1 MAYTEEQQAIIDA
14 AEARAAKNPVS
25 EARSAGK
32 TREEIIASANARA
45 AEGRPSVV
53 SDVAKSLGAG
63 ALRGTAG
70 LADLPGDL
78 TQLLSAGSKY
88 LTGYETPSFDTSF
101 REGMGDLTG
110 GFSERKPETTLGR
123 YAGTIGEFVPG
134 VVGAAL
140 TGGGSLGA
148 QAARAG
154 TGFLT
159 GAVLPGLA
167 SEGLG
172 QAFEGTNYEMPAR
185 LAGAILGGVGG
196 NMLENTA
203 RGMISP
209 GGAGR
214 TSSLA
219 DANLLRGQ
227 DVTVSAGQA
236 TGRLPAQMI
245 EAKNPA
251 MQELASIS
259 LDSQQLKE
267 LTKASLVHAGLTDD
281 IVAKVAAR
289 PDLRGADP
297 TLASRA
303 MIDELLTANGMKF
316 EDVLQGVP
324 TTLTNKFLGD
334 VRQAVRPFD
343 RVPGFPRRSMPTAI
357 SDLIKELDVSARTGI
372 AIPAARLQEMRSRL
386 GNHLMDA
393 DTSVSGA
400 ARELRDALDE
410 AIGTSVQAVGQP
422 ERMAQLLKAREEYR
436 ALLAIEEAVKRS
448 KLGVNGII
456 TPDALYSSV
465 QSTQGV
471 RSTVSGRGTD
481 LADLSDAAKR
491 TIKPLPAAPKQTLG
505 RFMPALDI
513 GAIGSAAFA
522 GPQIAT
528 LAAGNPMLAAIMAGS
543 AGTAA
548 AVDLAR
554 RGVSGLAS
562 KYANTPMMQK
572 YIENQLVNPSSGI
585 SGLRAGTRGA
595 AYGAPSILDD
605 RQGRK
610 SGGRVSSHDA
620 AADQLVRAAERA
632 RKGQSAQTQVLLN
645 QSDDAVASAL
655 EIANRSI

>member
-1 MAYTEEQQAIIDA
+1 MDEEIVPVGPISPPSKDGEAIS
-14 AEARAAKNPVS
+14 P
-25 EARSAGK
+25 AGK
-32 TREEIIASANARA
+32 ITPPGQQPPGFLGTA
-45 AEGRPSVV
+45 A
-53 SDVAKSLGAG
+53 DVGKSLASGS
-63 ALRGTAG
+63 LRGVGMALDMPYDLAG
-70 LADLPGDL
+70 LAVKGAEWATGKKAPEW
-78 TQLLSAGSKY
+78 
-88 LTGYETPSFDTSF
+88 LTGPL
-101 REGMGDLTG
+101 EGSQKFQRNKMSDYTG
-110 GFSERKPETTLGR
+110 GFSEREAETTPGEI
-123 YAGTIGEFVPG
+123 AGTIGELAPLAVASGF
-134 VVGAAL
+134 
-140 TGGGSLGA
+140 TGGGTLAA
-148 QAARAG
+148 QSARAVAN
-154 TGFLT
+154 FLT
-159 GAVLPGLA
+159 GAAAPGLA

-172 QAFEGTNYEMPAR
+172 RAFEDTKYEMPAR

-214 TSSLA
+214 ATRLA
-219 DANLLRGQ
+219 DANLLRDQ
-227 DVTVSAGQA
+227 KVTVSAGQA

-297 TLASRA
+297 TLASRP
-303 MIDELLTANGMKF
+303 MIDELFTANGMKF
-316 EDVLQGVP
+316 EDALQGVP

-334 VRQAVRPFD
+334 VRQAVRPFNK
-343 RVPGFPRRSMPTAI
+343 VPGFPRRTPPTAI
-357 SDLIKELDVSARTGI
+357 SDLLKELAVSTRTGV
-372 AIPAARLQEMRSRL
+372 AIPVARLQEMRSRL

-400 ARELRDALDE
+400 ARELRAALDE
-410 AIGTSVQAVGQP
+410 AIETSVQSFGQP

-448 KLGVNGII
+448 ELGVDGII
-456 TPDALYSSV
+456 TPKALHSAV

-491 TIKPLPAAPKQTLG
+491 TIKPLPPAPRGGVGKYA
-505 RFMPALDI
+505 MPALDI
-513 GAIGSAAFA
+513 GTLGSAAFA
-522 GPQIAT
+522 LPQIAGI
-528 LAAGNPMLAAIMAGS
+528 AMGNPMLAAILSGGA
-543 AGTAA
+543 ATAA

-572 YIENQLVNPSSGI
+572 YLENQLVNPSSGI

-595 AYGAPSILDD
+595 AYGTPSMLDD

-610 SGGRVSSHDA
+610 SGGRVSSHEE

-632 RKGQSAQTQVLLN
+632 KKGQSAQTQVLLN

>member
-1 MAYTEEQQAIIDA
+1 MDEEIV
-14 AEARAAKNPVS
+14 PVGPIALPS
-25 EARSAGK
+25 KAGNSISPAGK
-32 TREEIIASANARA
+32 ITPPAQQRPGVLGTAADVGKQFAS
-45 AEGRPSVV
+45 
-53 SDVAKSLGAG
+53 G
-63 ALRGTAG
+63 ALKGVAGMADLPMDLAG
-70 LADLPGDL
+70 LAVMG
-78 TQLLSAGSKY
+78 GEK
-88 LTGYETPSFDTSF
+88 LTGGEAPDWLADPIERSQGFY
-101 REGMGDLTG
+101 RNQMGKLTG
-110 GFSERKPETTLGR
+110 GFSDREAETTLGR
-123 YAGTIGEFVPG
+123 YAGTVGEFAPFA
-134 VVGAAL
+134 VGAGL
-140 TGGGSLGA
+140 TGGASLGA
-148 QAARAG
+148 KAARAG
-154 TGFLT
+154 TNVLT
-159 GAVLPGLA
+159 GAVLPGVA

-172 QAFEGTNYEMPAR
+172 QAFEGTGYEMPAR

-214 TSSLA
+214 ATSLA
-219 DANLLRGQ
+219 DANLLRDQG
-227 DVTVSAGQA
+227 VTVTAGQA
-236 TGRLPAQMI
+236 TGRLPTQMM

-251 MQELASIS
+251 LQELASIS
-259 LDSQQLKE
+259 LDSNQLKE
-267 LTKASLVHAGLTDD
+267 LTKASLGHAGLTDD

-297 TLASRA
+297 TLASRP

-316 EDVLQGVP
+316 EDALQGVP

-357 SDLIKELDVSARTGI
+357 SDLIKELDVSARTGV

-393 DTSVSGA
+393 DTSVSGS

-491 TIKPLPAAPKQTLG
+491 TIKPLPPAPRGGVG

-528 LAAGNPMLAAIMAGS
+528 LAAGNPMLATLMAGG

-554 RGVSGLAS
+554 RAASGMAS
-562 KYANTPMMQK
+562 KYADTPGMQR
-572 YIENQLVNPSSGI
+572 YLENQLVNPSSGLSDVA
-585 SGLRAGTRGA
+585 SGIRGA
-595 AYGAPSILDD
+595 AYGTPSMLDD

-610 SGGRVSSHDA
+610 SGGRVSNHDA